1 MAFAHQRPSYHA
13 IPQTTLALQVSAA
26 DSHMNPNVY
35 FRVKF
40 YMAGERLV
48 AVAALLQTQ
57 TSAIVTLKSSD
68 IDSPKKLDGKRY
80 ASYEGRFE
88 MPIVQQLIR
97 DDGGEGL
104 AIEVKPGEHGLG

>member
-1 MAFAHQRPSYHA
+1 
-13 IPQTTLALQVSAA
+13 
-26 DSHMNPNVY
+26 
-35 FRVKF
+35 
-40 YMAGERLV
+40 MAGERLV

-57 TSAIVTLKSSD
+57 TSAIVTLKSSN